1 MGKIVLFLGP
11 TLAGQEILKVRLMKE
26 ENYNFHKIIKT
37 TTREKRFNEID
48 RDNYHFISVERL
60 KNIPTEEIVERKD
73 LENITYFTHSK
84 DIDLENNN
92 YLDVNSIEGLNK
104 YIAYYGENAI
114 VPIFVKMNRD
124 ERIQLVLNHERQ
136 KNNPN
141 YSAMCQKYLDEA
153 SIYSDENLAKRNI
166 TDIVNNNGDLEDM
179 VAQTKLILSKR
190 LDK

>member
-26 ENYNFHKIIKT
+26 ESYNFHKIIKT
-37 TTREKRFNEID
+37 TTREKRFDEID
-48 RDNYHFISVERL
+48 GDNYHFISVERL

-73 LENITYFTHSK
+73 FDKITYFTHSK

-92 YLDVNSIEGLNK
+92 YLDVNSIEGLDK

-124 ERIQLVLNHERQ
+124 ERIQLVLTHERQ
-136 KNNPN
+136 KKNPN

-166 TDIVNNNGDLEDM
+166 TDIVINNGDLEDM
-179 VAQTKLILSKR
+179 VEQTKLILSKR
-190 LDK
+190 LYK

>member
-11 TLAGQEILKVRLMKE
+11 ALAGQEILKVRLMKE
-26 ENYNFHKIIKT
+26 ESYNFHKIIKT

-48 RDNYHFISVERL
+48 GDNYHFISAERL
-60 KNIPTEEIVERKD
+60 QYIPAEEIVERKD
-73 LENITYFTHSK
+73 FDKITYFTYSK

-92 YLDVNSIEGLNK
+92 YLDVNSIEGLDK

-124 ERIQLVLNHERQ
+124 ERIQLVLTHERQ
-136 KNNPN
+136 KKNPN
-141 YSAMCQKYLDEA
+141 YSEMCQKYLDEA

-166 TDIVNNNGDLEDM
+166 TDIVINNGDLEDM

-190 LDK
+190 LYK

>member
-26 ENYNFHKIIKT
+26 ESYNFHKIIKT
-37 TTREKRFNEID
+37 TTREKRFDEID
-48 RDNYHFISVERL
+48 GDNYHFISVERL

-73 LENITYFTHSK
+73 FDKITYFTHSK

-92 YLDVNSIEGLNK
+92 YLDVNSIEGLDK

-124 ERIQLVLNHERQ
+124 ERIQLVLTHERQ
-136 KNNPN
+136 KKNPN

-166 TDIVNNNGDLEDM
+166 TDIVINNCDLEDM
-179 VAQTKLILSKR
+179 VEQTKLILSKR
-190 LDK
+190 LYK